1 MGFLGKWNKIDL
13 LDKSRIA
20 FGVLKVITDGEGN
33 AADIEF
39 VHVNEAMAKLE
50 NMTPSRLEG
59 KKFSQL
65 HEQATKSWADMLFPA
80 AYQDKHV
87 ERKNYIESL
96 NFLAQI
102 YAFPIEKGMCGVYLK
117 DFTSEIDNLIRGI
130 TGKDVCV
137 FYYDIDRDLL
147 IADTAM
153 VEHFGGKTHYQGLI
167 NSFAL
172 ELVDEAYVDVLR
184 SEMGSFP
191 DNNRILETNL
201 KLKSGKFI
209 HFALT
214 ADENREE
221 RLALGYVED
230 VTNIPALARAVELD
244 SLTGLFHETA
254 ARERIDT
261 AINECMESGRID
273 ALLLIDLDGF
283 GEINEVL
290 GYEKGDEVLKQCAE
304 ILRNNFKGK
313 DILARTGGDEY
324 IVYVSDLND
333 KRAALLI
340 CRTLNRIL
348 TQALP
353 GKTEDEILRITASI
367 GIAYSAD
374 NGRYYEEL
382 KKSAQEALKE
392 AKSNGKNGYALA

>member
-1 MGFLGKWNKIDL
+1 
-13 LDKSRIA
+13 
-20 FGVLKVITDGEGN
+20 
-33 AADIEF
+33 
-39 VHVNEAMAKLE
+39 
-50 NMTPSRLEG
+50 
-59 KKFSQL
+59 
-65 HEQATKSWADMLFPA
+65 
-80 AYQDKHV
+80 
-87 ERKNYIESL
+87 
-96 NFLAQI
+96 
-102 YAFPIEKGMCGVYLK
+102 
-117 DFTSEIDNLIRGI
+117 
-130 TGKDVCV
+130 
-137 FYYDIDRDLL
+137 
-147 IADTAM
+147 
-153 VEHFGGKTHYQGLI
+153 
-167 NSFAL
+167 
-172 ELVDEAYVDVLR
+172 
-184 SEMGSFP
+184 
-191 DNNRILETNL
+191 
-201 KLKSGKFI
+201 
-209 HFALT
+209 
-214 ADENREE
+214 
-221 RLALGYVED
+221 
-230 VTNIPALARAVELD
+230 
-244 SLTGLFHETA
+244 
-254 ARERIDT
+254 
-261 AINECMESGRID
+261 MESGRID